1 MCLLK
6 IYRTNLLEKLDEA
19 LKAVTPILLIV
30 LLLCFSIAP
39 LPTGLLTVFL
49 IGAVLLLVGMML
61 FTLGAELAM
70 TPIGERMG
78 AALTRSRKLWLVAG
92 GSFLLGAVITISEPD
107 LQVLAEQVPSV
118 PNHILILVIAGGV
131 GCFLVAAVLRML
143 FGIPLP
149 KLLVVCYLVVF
160 VLACFVPEDFLAV
173 AFDSGGVTTGPMTVP
188 FIMAFGIGISA
199 TRSDKHASDDSFG
212 LIALCSIG
220 PVLAVLLL
228 GLFYAPEGVYES
240 EAIIEAADSVELWR
254 MFLHAF
260 PDYVKEIAAALFPIL
275 LFFGIFQI
283 VFLKMSKGSLG
294 RIFIGLLYTYAGLVL
309 FLAGVNVGFMPV
321 GMELGR
327 VLADLPYRW
336 CIVPIGMVIG
346 YFIVMAEPAV
356 HVLTHQVEELT
367 SGAIPA
373 KAMRIS
379 LSVGVAISLGL
390 SMIRVLTGLSI
401 LWFLL
406 PGYAAALG
414 MSFFVPKM
422 FTAIA
427 FDSGGVASGPMTA
440 TFLLPFAMGACA
452 SVGEN
457 VGRDA
462 FGIVAMVAMTP
473 LITIQTLGL
482 IYRFG
487 GSREAVQTP
496 STWELRGDYEVIELW
511 KE

>member
-1 MCLLK
+1 
-6 IYRTNLLEKLDEA
+6 
-19 LKAVTPILLIV
+19 
-30 LLLCFSIAP
+30 
-39 LPTGLLTVFL
+39 
-49 IGAVLLLVGMML
+49 
-61 FTLGAELAM
+61 
-70 TPIGERMG
+70 
-78 AALTRSRKLWLVAG
+78 
-92 GSFLLGAVITISEPD
+92 
-107 LQVLAEQVPSV
+107 
-118 PNHILILVIAGGV
+118 
-131 GCFLVAAVLRML
+131 
-143 FGIPLP
+143 
-149 KLLVVCYLVVF
+149 
-160 VLACFVPEDFLAV
+160 
-173 AFDSGGVTTGPMTVP
+173 
-188 FIMAFGIGISA
+188 
-199 TRSDKHASDDSFG
+199 
-212 LIALCSIG
+212 
-220 PVLAVLLL
+220 
-228 GLFYAPEGVYES
+228 
-240 EAIIEAADSVELWR
+240 
-254 MFLHAF
+254 
-260 PDYVKEIAAALFPIL
+260 
-275 LFFGIFQI
+275 
-283 VFLKMSKGSLG
+283 MSKGSLG

-309 FLAGVNVGFMPV
+309 FLTGVNVGFMPV

-452 SVGEN
+452 SVGGN